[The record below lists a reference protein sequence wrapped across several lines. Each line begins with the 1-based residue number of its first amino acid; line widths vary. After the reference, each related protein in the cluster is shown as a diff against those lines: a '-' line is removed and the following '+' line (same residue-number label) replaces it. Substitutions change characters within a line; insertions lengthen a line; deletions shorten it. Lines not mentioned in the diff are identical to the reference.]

1 MLDHW
6 DSLQRLLEC
15 DSTEALRAEATR
27 QVQRLGFENWVY
39 TSAGSTHQIPERLN
53 AYPPDWISHY
63 QRQGYLAVDP
73 VVEHCRHH
81 STPCLW
87 ASDPRAR
94 RVGYLTS
101 YFREASDYG
110 LRAGIGLPLHGP
122 GGHSGMISVATDSNT
137 RAGENLRHLG
147 DLQLLATFMY
157 EAGHRLLCES
167 AQQAVNLTSREQD
180 CLRWAAE
187 GKTSWEIGQQ
197 LGIGERTVVFH
208 LQNAARKLGVLGR
221 RQAIAKALA
230 LQLIAL

>member
-1 MLDHW
+1 MLDQW

-15 DSTEALRAEATR
+15 DSTERLRAEASR

-39 TSAGSTHQIPERLN
+39 ASANPAHQVPERLN
-53 AYPPDWISHY
+53 AFPPAWTAHY
-63 QRQGYLAVDP
+63 RRQGYLDVDP
-73 VVEHCRHH
+73 VVDHCRHH

-94 RVGYLTS
+94 SSGYQTE

-110 LRAGIGLPLHGP
+110 LRLGIGLPLHGP
-122 GGHSGMISVATDSNT
+122 GGHTGMISVATDSQA
-137 RAGENLRHLG
+137 RARENLHHLG
-147 DLQLLATFMY
+147 ELQLLASFMY

-167 AQQAVNLTSREQD
+167 AQQEAHLTSREQD

-187 GKTSWEIGQQ
+187 GKTSWEIGQL

-230 LQLIAL
+230 LQLINL

>member
-1 MLDHW
+1 MLDQW

-15 DSTEALRAEATR
+15 DSTEDLRAEASR
-27 QVQRLGFENWVY
+27 QVRSLGFENWIY
-39 TSAGSTHQIPERLN
+39 TGASTAHQVPEHLN
-53 AYPPDWISHY
+53 AYPPGWTAHY
-63 QRQGYLAVDP
+63 KRQGYLDIDP
-73 VVEHCRHH
+73 VVEHCRLR

-87 ASDPRAR
+87 ASDPQAR
-94 RVGYLTS
+94 RAGYLTD
-101 YFREASDYG
+101 YFREAADYG

-122 GGHSGMISVATDSNT
+122 GGHTGMISVATDNNSQ
-137 RAGENLRHLG
+137 AGENLRHLG
-147 DLQLLATFMY
+147 DLQLLASFMY

-167 AQQAVNLTSREQD
+167 AQQAVHLTSREQD

-187 GKTSWEIGQQ
+187 GKTSWEIGQL

-208 LQNAARKLGVLGR
+208 IQNAARKLGVLGR